1 MSLIARGEKAI
12 NERYRPMK
20 FSEVIGCEKTK
31 QALTKWMERGKL
43 RSRALLLYGE
53 SGCGKSTLSRIIA
66 MGLNCE
72 KGDTVEPCLECPSC
86 KAALAGEALH
96 INEFNMSALSCKDD
110 ADNIVNSM
118 QNACFTGR
126 NRVYIMDECLHY
138 NTMID
143 CFIDGKVKRIPIG
156 HIVHKK
162 MNVNVLSYNNEKQ
175 IIEVKPV
182 VNWFKNPKKEVYEWI
197 FERTDE
203 PCSNGSKKVLTCT
216 DNHTVFLRDTNE
228 EVQIGT
234 LKKGDIIRGNYVSM
248 GNRIKSIQKKRKKY
262 VISSEAN
269 QVLLGTLLGD
279 SSIGFGSNDSN
290 FVRITGIHCEE
301 QKFYALEKVRI
312 FGDLFSS
319 GKDIINDGYQ
329 KGNVKEKK
337 AYRFRTKSVEELNEY
352 YDMFYKN
359 FNLPKI
365 LSQLGEIGIAIWY
378 MDDGSLS
385 GGTTVNLSTYSYSEK
400 ENNEIID
407 FFQKKYDIQFK
418 KIFDKR
424 IQKYSIY
431 CCGENKDKFLRLVSP
446 YILSEFQYKCG
457 NEKAGNKIKLINP
470 IYTIGKQEGNYVECG
485 YRFIEKRTNPK
496 KNERGHVY
504 DIEVA
509 DNHNY
514 FASGINVHNCQG
526 MSTGSQNLLLKTL
539 ENPPE
544 GVYIIICTTN
554 PEKLLKTV
562 RARCEQYE
570 FKNPSINDIKLLLAA
585 VVKQEMPEMNI
596 EQRKEIL
603 DACLGLSYREI
614 LMKLD
619 KFIKGGGTD
628 NISEAFQAN
637 YFDFAKMVLKG
648 DYPAV
653 LKYID
658 ESKDNFD
665 IEAARR
671 MLRVF
676 LCNQISYSPWCANAI
691 KSAQAFRIFDKG
703 FYTDPNPMPSFKVDL
718 FEACNLFRKTE

>member
-1 MSLIARGEKAI
+1 MNLFEEKEITVGEFRKILEQEGGEFEIECPTGWEKINVFYDRGERDSVSFVVNGIETICSEDHKFLNEKGWKKAVEFDEGEI
-12 NERYRPMK
+12 IRTKNGLKPVESIKR
-20 FSEVIGCEKTK
+20 IGKRK
-31 QALTKWMERGKL
+31 VYDLWI
-43 RSRALLLYGE
+43 E
-53 SGCGKSTLSRIIA
+53 SDEHAYYSNGLISHNCGKSTLSRIIA

-110 ADNIVNSM
+110 ADNIVNGM

-126 NRVYIMDECLHY
+126 NRVYIMDE
-138 NTMID
+138 
-143 CFIDGKVKRIPIG
+143 
-156 HIVHKK
+156 
-162 MNVNVLSYNNEKQ
+162 
-175 IIEVKPV
+175 
-182 VNWFKNPKKEVYEWI
+182 
-197 FERTDE
+197 
-203 PCSNGSKKVLTCT
+203 
-216 DNHTVFLRDTNE
+216 
-228 EVQIGT
+228 
-234 LKKGDIIRGNYVSM
+234 
-248 GNRIKSIQKKRKKY
+248 
-262 VISSEAN
+262 A
-269 QVLLGTLLGD
+269 
-279 SSIGFGSNDSN
+279 
-290 FVRITGIHCEE
+290 
-301 QKFYALEKVRI
+301 
-312 FGDLFSS
+312 
-319 GKDIINDGYQ
+319 
-329 KGNVKEKK
+329 
-337 AYRFRTKSVEELNEY
+337 
-352 YDMFYKN
+352 
-359 FNLPKI
+359 
-365 LSQLGEIGIAIWY
+365 
-378 MDDGSLS
+378 
-385 GGTTVNLSTYSYSEK
+385 
-400 ENNEIID
+400 
-407 FFQKKYDIQFK
+407 
-418 KIFDKR
+418 
-424 IQKYSIY
+424 
-431 CCGENKDKFLRLVSP
+431 
-446 YILSEFQYKCG
+446 
-457 NEKAGNKIKLINP
+457 
-470 IYTIGKQEGNYVECG
+470 
-485 YRFIEKRTNPK
+485 
-496 KNERGHVY
+496 
-504 DIEVA
+504 
-509 DNHNY
+509 
-514 FASGINVHNCQG
+514 QG
-526 MSTGSQNLLLKTL
+526 MSSGSQNLLLKTL

-658 ESKDNFD
+658 ESKDDFD